1 MWRVIRDLYLG
12 DGVDARSREILEE
25 HGITHILN
33 CAEEVPCFF
42 SRDFLYLHL
51 EMTDPDAAFIEY
63 IAELCTF
70 IDRGLAEGAVLIHC
84 RMGQN
89 RSPSAIIAY
98 LCHTGLTIRRS
109 IELIRKAVLRDR
121 DFIEPSEIFLEQ
133 IEEYFASNI
142 RSG

>member
-1 MWRVIRDLYLG
+1 MWQIKRDLYLG
-12 DGVDARSREILEE
+12 DEVDARSRELLEE
-25 HGITHILN
+25 RGITHILN

-42 SRDFLYLHL
+42 RRDFLYLHL

-84 RMGQN
+84 RMGQS

-98 LCHTGLTIRRS
+98 LRYTGLTIS
-109 IELIRKAVLRDR
+109 QCIDLIRKAVQRDR
-121 DFIEPSEIFLEQ
+121 DFIEPSEVFLEQ
-133 IEEYFASNI
+133 IEDYFASNE